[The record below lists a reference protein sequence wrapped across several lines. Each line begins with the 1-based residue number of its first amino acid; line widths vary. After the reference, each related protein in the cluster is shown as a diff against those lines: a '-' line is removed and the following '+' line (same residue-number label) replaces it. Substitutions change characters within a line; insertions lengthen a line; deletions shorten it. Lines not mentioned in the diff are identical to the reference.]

1 MLDVKIAVVKSG
13 FHCKYNIN
21 YHFVWIPKY
30 RKIVL
35 EGQVKDELS
44 IILTNE
50 CKVLE
55 LEMLAFE
62 IMPDHLH
69 LFIGAKP
76 THIPYVI
83 VKQLKGVSS
92 IRLREQFPEL
102 VYL

>member
-35 EGQVKDELS
+35 DGQVKDELS

-50 CKVLE
+50 CKELE
-55 LEMLAFE
+55 LEMLALE
-62 IMPDHLH
+62 ITPDHLN
-69 LFIGAKP
+69 LFVGAKP
-76 THIPYVI
+76 THIPI
-83 VKQLKGVSS
+83 
-92 IRLREQFPEL
+92 
-102 VYL
+102 